1 MDTYMQP
8 DLRKRMEDR
17 RRLEAEQVAADWQL
31 LHRADGRQ
39 RWVKPKGWMTKKG
52 CWLLC
57 QLGRALVWSGR
68 RLQEVGAL
76 AS

>member
-1 MDTYMQP
+1 MHP

-17 RRLEAEQVAADWQL
+17 RRLEAEQVARNWRL
-31 LHRADGRQ
+31 LHRADGRH
-39 RWVKPKGWMTKKG
+39 RWITRQG

-68 RLQEVGAL
+68 RLQEAGAP